1 MASETGIHQGKSG
14 VPIHWRVDR
23 SDPAGPAAPRALV
36 LISHGV
42 AEHMGRYQHVS
53 DALVAAG
60 YAVARVDHR
69 GHGASGGARVF
80 IERFGDYVVDLY
92 AVLGVVK
99 ARVGAPKTFLLGHSM
114 GGLIA
119 LHLLL
124 AHPGAVDGAIVS
136 GPALG
141 LSLPVPAWKDALGKI
156 MSKVWPSLA
165 IPTGVDPGLVSRDPA
180 VVAAYASDPQV
191 TKKATARWYTELLAA
206 QKDAKERALEL
217 TGRLLGLGGGKD
229 GLVSVPAIER
239 WFPRV
244 GSQDKTLVPYPDLF
258 HEVMNEPEKD
268 VVLGDIRRWLDA
280 RT

>member
-1 MASETGIHQGKSG
+1 MASETGIHQGHKG
-14 VPIHWRVDR
+14 VPIHWRLDR
-23 SDPAGPAAPRALV
+23 PDGAGAPRALV
-36 LISHGV
+36 LVSHGV

-60 YAVARVDHR
+60 YAVARLDHR
-69 GHGASGGARVF
+69 GHGASGGPRVF
-80 IERFGDYVVDLY
+80 VERFGDYVTDLH

-99 ARVGAPKTFLLGHSM
+99 LRVGAPKTFLLGHSM

-119 LHLLL
+119 IHHLL
-124 AHPGAVDGAIVS
+124 AHPGAVDGAVVS

-141 LSLPVPAWKDALGKI
+141 LSLAVPAWKDALGKV
-156 MSKVWPSLA
+156 MSTVWPKLA

-180 VVAAYASDPQV
+180 VVSAYANDPQV

-206 QKDAKERALEL
+206 QKDANERALEL
-217 TGRLLGLGGGKD
+217 GGPLLVLVGGLDK
-229 GLVSVPAIER
+229 LVSVSAIER

-244 GSQDKTLVPYPDLF
+244 AAQDKTIIPYPALY

-280 RT
+280 RS